1 MMKGESKIFHESA
14 SPIEAHKEEE
24 EWAVKKNLRAI
35 NERGQQ
41 LTKYAEEARLRYK
54 NSQEEHKVL
63 LNLSHRYVNETLG
76 SAMIEE
82 NEKERELEISRLKE
96 EQTLQEEYDTKI
108 MELTSDY
115 RAKLKDLDSS
125 YMSKRQEIDSE
136 KF

>member
-1 MMKGESKIFHESA
+1 M
-14 SPIEAHKEEE
+14 
-24 EWAVKKNLRAI
+24 
-35 NERGQQ
+35 
-41 LTKYAEEARLRYK
+41 
-54 NSQEEHKVL
+54 
-63 LNLSHRYVNETLG
+63 NLSHRYVNETLG